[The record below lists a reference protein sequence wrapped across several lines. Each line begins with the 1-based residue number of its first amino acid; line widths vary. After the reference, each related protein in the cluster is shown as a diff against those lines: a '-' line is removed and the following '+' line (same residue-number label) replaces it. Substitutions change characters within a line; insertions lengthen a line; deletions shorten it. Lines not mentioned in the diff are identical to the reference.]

1 MNLRKIIEK
10 FENECEKSGD
20 PVMRC
25 IWNHYLPMAEAASDE
40 TLKGLENKT
49 LAGAIDKM
57 RTVASKKHEA
67 GKVAV
72 LSDEEGYAIMDQCF
86 GFDAAKK
93 KKPMGGSSGIVS
105 LFD

>member
-1 MNLRKIIEK
+1 MNLREIIEK

-20 PVMRC
+20 PVMRS

-40 TLKGLENKT
+40 TLKGLEDKT

-57 RTVASKKHEA
+57 RTVASKH
-67 GKVAV
+67 KVGNAAV
-72 LSDEEGYAIMDQCF
+72 LSDEEGYAIMDQYF